1 MASNQEKVMERI
13 KMKWMLK
20 WLVVIAVLLSCVPY
34 HVGHAQGWQA
44 QNWEDAFRQLQIKQ
58 AMDKA
63 EKDMRRRGKLM
74 MDLER
79 EHPDLEE
86 LGKAYE
92 KAEDAFKAAQLKVME
107 TDEYKKLQERVA
119 QAEKE
124 YEELLERREKD
135 SKVSE
140 KEVHIKSGQMSA
152 LQRQLRVMATSSEA
166 VKPLYDAMQQAGL
179 AYRSRLS
186 ELTKAWSDE
195 DRALVM
201 REMENVIVLRSE
213 TATDY
218 SYLFKDLSQAVPL
231 GEFNK
236 RYNSELKEVLKK
248 ENPQSN
254 PLFADYIA
262 DWESMPESVTT
273 PPTLG
278 KAKDGEE
285 DVLRDFCRLLV
296 QAKTNAIKDQEGVKQ
311 WFLQLKKVYDK
322 ADSGSVTRLLAGIA
336 LKSSDDNG
344 WRRYIRA
351 LAEYVSKN
359 KTLPSLFQYIS
370 EYIPD
375 SYSNDS
381 VWLLLKRRLEDEG
394 GSYDPWL
401 QHVLNSYEALN
412 KGWTARGSGT
422 SDAVTKSG
430 WEIYGDCMKR
440 ATDEAKAAIAI
451 HPDWVVGYQAL
462 FHANLGDNEL
472 ILKYFA
478 QICRYR
484 PDCPNLYDTV
494 IWTLLPRWC
503 GSHAEMEALAKAC
516 METKRYDTCIPS
528 IGFCLLGMVSWDD
541 DINQWNRCYRLEW
554 LQPLADE
561 LFKERISRK
570 YPRDLRLD
578 HAMFLMAAGRYDEAK
593 KVVEEVG
600 GVDAIVKKGG
610 VPAWNPHSTLGNW
623 YPKTAWWSRSPFADH
638 YAIFTGEHGEFLQG
652 LERLAVNNGRPTEAA
667 ARLKNFLKTH
677 ELDKK
682 SRAYLVDWYGR
693 LLLPGGTQSGYFLF
707 FDESRNHN
715 VWKSTFQMTL
725 TKDCPDI
732 AVEMLELGCD
742 YSEGEAYPGATAI
755 YLASIGSLPETIKLL
770 KDAGDP
776 LNRPEPQEGRQ
787 PIHIAAYQ
795 YNPTM
800 VKCLVDLGCD
810 VNAVD
815 NGHHTPLQMASA
827 NSTVE
832 SVECLLKAGAK
843 VELPDYD
850 GDTALIIACQNGSN
864 EDVINL
870 LLDYAKDVNV
880 ANRNGLTALHYAV
893 QRNYSKACIE
903 HFLKAGADILAGD
916 RSGKTAYDYAK
927 GAGRSDLE
935 KLLQPPKGAEPK
947 PPKIQGIPDRP
958 VKAPQRV
965 AKPDK
970 NWLLLLCEPKV
981 ALLGIVVLVVLVG
994 GGFALLCKRKK
1005 G

>member
-1 MASNQEKVMERI
+1 MERI
-13 KMKWMLK
+13 KMKWTLE
-20 WLVVIAVLLSCVPY
+20 WLVIAVIIILCLPC
-34 HVGHAQGWQA
+34 HVGYTQTRKVQS
-44 QNWEDAFRQLQIKQ
+44 WEDVFRQMQIKQ
-58 AMDKA
+58 AVDKA

-79 EHPDLEE
+79 EHPDLEK

-92 KAEDAFKAAQLKVME
+92 KAEEAFEAAQLKVTE
-107 TDEYKKLQERVA
+107 TDEYKKLQERLA
-119 QAEKE
+119 QSEKE

-140 KEVHIKSGQMSA
+140 KEVYVKSGQVSA
-152 LQRQLRVMATSSEA
+152 LSRQLRVMATSAEA

-179 AYRSRLS
+179 AYRSRLR
-186 ELTKAWSDE
+186 ELTKSWSEDE
-195 DRALVM
+195 RALVM
-201 REMENVIVLRSE
+201 REMESVIFLQPE
-213 TATDY
+213 TTADF
-218 SYLFKDLSQAVPL
+218 SYLFKDMSQAVPR

-236 RYNSELKEVLKK
+236 NYNRELKEVLKK
-248 ENPQSN
+248 ENPQSD
-254 PLFADYIA
+254 PLFADYVA
-262 DWESMPESVTT
+262 DWESMPESMTT
-273 PPTLG
+273 PPLG

-296 QAKTNAIKDQEGVKQ
+296 QAKAQTIKAKEDVKQ
-311 WFLQLKKVYDK
+311 WSLQLKKVYDRT
-322 ADSGSVTRLLAGIA
+322 DSGSVTRLMVGIG
-336 LKSSDDNG
+336 LKSSDETG

-351 LAEYVSKN
+351 LTEYVSKN

-375 SYSNDS
+375 SSDENGP
-381 VWLLLKRRLEDEG
+381 WLLLKKSLEAEG
-394 GSYDPWL
+394 GSYDLWL
-401 QHVLNSYEALN
+401 RHILTAYEALN
-412 KGWTARGSGT
+412 KGWTARGAGT
-422 SDAVTKSG
+422 SDTVTNSG
-430 WEIYGDCMKR
+430 WETYGECMKI
-440 ATDEAKAAIAI
+440 ATKEAEAAIAI
-451 HPDWVVGYQAL
+451 HPDWTVGYQVL
-462 FHANLGDNEL
+462 FHANLGENEL

-478 QICRYR
+478 QICKYR

-516 METKRYDTCIPS
+516 METRRYDTCIPS

-541 DINQWNRCYRLEW
+541 DICQWNRCYRLEW

-578 HAMFLMAAGRYDEAK
+578 YAMFLIAAGRYDEAK
-593 KVVEEVG
+593 KIIEVAG
-600 GVDAIVKKGG
+600 GVDAIVNKGG

-623 YPKTAWWSRSPFADH
+623 YPKTAWWNRSPFTYH
-638 YAIFTGEHGEFLQG
+638 YTIFTGEHGEFLQE
-652 LERLAVNNGRPTEAA
+652 LEHLAVNDGRPAEAA
-667 ARLKNFLKTH
+667 ARLKNFLKIH
-677 ELDKK
+677 ELEKEI
-682 SRAYLVDWYGR
+682 RAYLVDWYGR
-693 LLLPGGTQSGYFLF
+693 LLLPGGTQSGFFLF
-707 FDESRNHN
+707 FDESRNHY
-715 VWKSTFQMTL
+715 VWKSAFQLTL

-732 AVEMLELGCD
+732 AAEMLKLGYN

-800 VKCLVDLGCD
+800 LKCLIELGCD

-827 NSTVE
+827 NSTTE
-832 SVECLLKAGAK
+832 SVELLLKAGAT

-850 GDTALIIACQNGSN
+850 GDTALIIACQNGSREN
-864 EDVINL
+864 VINL
-870 LLDYAKDVNV
+870 LLDHAKDVNL
-880 ANRNGLTALHYAV
+880 ANRSGMTALHYAV
-893 QRNYSKACIE
+893 QRNYSNACIE
-903 HFLKAGADILAGD
+903 HFLKVGADILAGD
-916 RSGKTAYDYAK
+916 RSGKMAYDYAK
-927 GAGRSDLE
+927 DAGRSDLE
-935 KLLQPPKGAEPK
+935 GLLK
-947 PPKIQGIPDRP
+947 PPKDAEPRPPKMQGIPDRP
-958 VKAPQRV
+958 LKAPKTV

-970 NWLLLLCEPKV
+970 NWLLLLCDSKV
-981 ALLGIVVLVVLVG
+981 IVLAIVILVVLVG
-994 GGFALLCKRKK
+994 GGFALLRKRKK

>member
-1 MASNQEKVMERI
+1 
-13 KMKWMLK
+13 MKRVGMNWMSE
-20 WLVVIAVLLSCVPY
+20 WLVVAVIVVSCLACHLGY
-34 HVGHAQGWQA
+34 AQGGKPQSF
-44 QNWEDAFRQLQIKQ
+44 EDAFRQLQIKQ
-58 AMDKA
+58 AIDRA

-79 EHPDLEE
+79 EHPELEE

-92 KAEDAFKAAQLKVME
+92 KAEEALKDAQLKVME
-107 TDEYKKLQERVA
+107 TDEFKKLQERVA

-140 KEVHIKSGQMSA
+140 KEVEIKSGQISA
-152 LQRQLRVMATSSEA
+152 LQRQLRVMATSSEH

-186 ELTKAWSDE
+186 ELTKSWPEDE
-195 DRALVM
+195 RALVM
-201 REMENVIVLRSE
+201 REMESVISLRSE

-218 SYLFKDLSQAVPL
+218 SYLFKDLSHAVPL

-236 RYNSELKEVLKK
+236 RYNRELKETLKK

-273 PPTLG
+273 PPTFG

-322 ADSGSVTRLLAGIA
+322 ADSGSVTRLMAGIA

-381 VWLLLKRRLEDEG
+381 VWLLLKRRLEEEG
-394 GSYDPWL
+394 VSYDPWL
-401 QHVLNSYEALN
+401 RHVLNAYEATN
-412 KGWTARGSGT
+412 IGWSARGGGYSNTVTEKGWET
-422 SDAVTKSG
+422 
-430 WEIYGDCMKR
+430 YGDCMKR
-440 ATDEAKAAIAI
+440 ATAEAEAAIAI
-451 HPDWVVGYQAL
+451 HPDWSVAYQTL

-478 QICRYR
+478 QICKYR
-484 PDCPNLYDTV
+484 PDNPNLYSIV
-494 IWTLLPRWC
+494 IWSLLPRWC
-503 GSHAEMEALAKAC
+503 GSLEEMEALAKAC

-528 IGFCLLGMVSWDD
+528 IGFCLLAMVSWDD
-541 DINQWNRCYRLEW
+541 DICQWNRCYRLEW

-578 HAMFLMAAGRYDEAK
+578 YAMFLMAAGRYDDAK
-593 KVVEEVG
+593 KVIEEVG
-600 GVDAIVKKGG
+600 GIEAIGKIGG
-610 VPAWNPHSTLGNW
+610 VPVWIPRGALGNW
-623 YPKTAWWSRSPFADH
+623 YPKTAWWNNTPFSGH
-638 YAIFTGEHGEFLQG
+638 YTLFTGEHGDFLQM
-652 LERLAVNNGRPTEAA
+652 LEHLAVNDRRPVEAA
-667 ARLKNFLKTH
+667 ARLKDFLKTH
-677 ELDKK
+677 ELEKK

-693 LLLPGGTQSGYFLF
+693 LLLGGKQSGHFLYNS
-707 FDESRNHN
+707 DSLGYACR
-715 VWKSTFQMTL
+715 SAFQVAL
-725 TKDCPDI
+725 KENCPDI
-732 AVEMLELGCD
+732 AAELLELGCN
-742 YSEGEAYPGATAI
+742 YSEDEEFPGATAI
-755 YLASIGSLPETIKLL
+755 YLASHGALPETMKML

-776 LNRPEPQEGRQ
+776 LNRPEPKDGRQ
-787 PIHIAAYQ
+787 PLHIAAYQ
-795 YNPTM
+795 FNPTM
-800 VKCLVDLGCD
+800 VKCLVELGCD

-815 NGHHTPLQMASA
+815 NGRHTPLQMAA
-827 NSTVE
+827 ADSTTE

-880 ANRNGLTALHYAV
+880 ANRSGLTALHYAV

-903 HFLKAGADILAGD
+903 HFLKSGADVLAGD
-916 RSGKTAYDYAK
+916 RSGKTAYDYAQ

-935 KLLQPPKGAEPK
+935 KLLQPPEGAEVK
-947 PPKIQGIPDRP
+947 PPKIQEIPDRP

-970 NWLLLLCEPKV
+970 NWLLLLCDTKV
-981 ALLGIVVLVVLVG
+981 ALLVIVVLVVLVG
-994 GGFALLCKRKK
+994 GGFALLRKRKK